1 MAQAIHST
9 YITQVQLDAALAR
22 LGGDET
28 LLADLIQFFFEDA
41 FGILAATRSTPAFS
55 QPRGRDVQKILQK
68 GKFREAGDGS
78 STDEMV
84 SVQFARRFA
93 VIATGIGFNHA
104 LENMA

>member
-1 MAQAIHST
+1 MCF
-9 YITQVQLDAALAR
+9 
-22 LGGDET
+22 
-28 LLADLIQFFFEDA
+28 LIIRRSSSATIAMIPTVNRFA